1 MTLIKGRAVLILFVC
16 IGLSAGLLASEDS
29 DRASQNPSGSG
40 TKLQDQESRTSESY
54 NFTFGWDQ
62 RFRNED
68 WNNIQDQ
75 NSDTDDV
82 RMRSIFRQRLWLSV
96 FPGTPDINFCIRML
110 NQFAKTS
117 TPSIPL
123 NWDEVA
129 IDNLFVHFK
138 KTFIPGV
145 SIKAGRQDMSFG
157 EGFILM
163 DGSADDGPR
172 TAYMNAIDIIYKYK
186 KSKLDVLGIHN
197 PRQDR
202 FLPIINDQH
211 RYLNPSDEQA
221 LGLYYADR
229 NRQNTD
235 FDAYYFLKKEI
246 NNWHPPDTVQFQPDR
261 HVNTMG
267 GRIVHR
273 LDRGFTATGEFAL
286 QRGWQH
292 PDTPISAWGGYGY
305 LKKQFSGKWN
315 PYVIG
320 GYWALSGDDP
330 VTSNR
335 YEGWDPLFER
345 WPKWSGM
352 YAWSL
357 VPEKGI
363 SYWTN
368 MRMIQAEAGFTPW
381 KPVLLKSVWYH
392 TDAFHPYVLGNQNIF
407 AGGTHRGEIMELIAM
422 YQFGSSIAGEFR
434 YEILNPG
441 NFYRGQATGQFF
453 RFEIN
458 YSWKHSFSP

>member
-1 MTLIKGRAVLILFVC
+1 MTLIKVRMVLTLFLC
-16 IGLSAGLLASEDS
+16 IGFSAGLLASEDS

-40 TKLQDQESRTSESY
+40 IKPQDQESRTSESY
-54 NFTFGWDQ
+54 SFTFGWDQ

-82 RMRSIFRQRLWLSV
+82 KMRSIFRQRLWLSI
-96 FPGTPDINFCIRML
+96 FPGTPDINFYIRML

-261 HVNTMG
+261 HVNTIG

-273 LDRGFTATGEFAL
+273 LDGGFTATGEFAL

-292 PDTPISAWGGYGY
+292 PDTPIGAWGR
-305 LKKQFSGKWN
+305 LWLFKEAIWRQMESLC
-315 PYVIG
+315 
-320 GYWALSGDDP
+320 YWGILGSFRRRSRDIQ
-330 VTSNR
+330 
-335 YEGWDPLFER
+335 PL
-345 WPKWSGM
+345 
-352 YAWSL
+352 
-357 VPEKGI
+357 
-363 SYWTN
+363 
-368 MRMIQAEAGFTPW
+368 
-381 KPVLLKSVWYH
+381 
-392 TDAFHPYVLGNQNIF
+392 
-407 AGGTHRGEIMELIAM
+407 
-422 YQFGSSIAGEFR
+422 
-434 YEILNPG
+434 
-441 NFYRGQATGQFF
+441 
-453 RFEIN
+453 
-458 YSWKHSFSP
+458 